1 MSFVRGRWTLAL
13 LPCAIVLGA
22 CTTILQE
29 RPDESVEPPPDHRP
43 LPETSDPLE
52 TNAPTVLAEGL
63 NEPRGMLHVGEE
75 LIVAEAGAGRLLAV
89 HTTDG
94 TVRVVAS
101 ELGEPWDVAGDDTA
115 YVVSDA
121 SGGRV
126 LRLSEVD
133 APVVLAEAQVFPR
146 DVVVHAG
153 YAYWLA
159 AGEGSGG
166 GWSGGALRRTAV
178 AGGGIVEDL
187 AGELFKPSGLVVSS
201 EHVYFAVATS
211 PSKLQRVALTGGVAE
226 EIGTAPEEAYDL
238 ARDEASGQI
247 FWATRNSNWPYSGWI
262 NEASSTGGTTTRLVA
277 TQAKVSHVAL
287 DGSYVYWA
295 FVDGVHRYRRDKTG
309 AVEPVVLAVAI
320 GDLILGDA
328 SVFLSDRLSGR
339 IYRRAKS
346 F

>member
-1 MSFVRGRWTLAL
+1 MSIVRGLRILAL
-13 LPCAIVLGA
+13 LPCAVLLGA
-22 CTTILQE
+22 CTTIIQE

-43 LPETSDPLE
+43 LPEASDPLE
-52 TNAPTVLAEGL
+52 TTAPTVLAEGL
-63 NEPRGMLHVGEE
+63 NEPRGMLRVGEE

-94 TVRVVAS
+94 IVRVVAS
-101 ELGEPWDVAGDDTA
+101 ELGEPWAVAGDDQA

-126 LRLSEVD
+126 LRVSEVD
-133 APVVLAEAQVFPR
+133 APVVLAEAQSFPR
-146 DVVVHAG
+146 DVVVHSG

-178 AGGGIVEDL
+178 AGGGIVEEL
-187 AGELFKPSGLVVSS
+187 AGELFKPSGLVVSN

-211 PSKLQRVALTGGVAE
+211 PSKLQRVVLAGGVAE
-226 EIGTAPEEAYDL
+226 ELGTAAEEAYDL
-238 ARDEASGQI
+238 ARDEASGQL
-247 FWATRNSNWPYSGWI
+247 FWATRNPNWPYSGWI
-262 NEASSTGGTTTRLVA
+262 NEASSMGGTTTRLVA

-287 DGSYVYWA
+287 DGTHVYWA

-309 AVEPVVLAVAI
+309 VVEPVALAVAI
-320 GDLILGDA
+320 GDL
-328 SVFLSDRLSGR
+328 VFSDTSLFFSDRLSGR
-339 IYRRAKS
+339 IYRRAK
-346 F
+346 